1 MICGRERG
9 IEFPTKPTAFS
20 AAPPFLRLQST
31 LFFTKSNG
39 VVVALLRNGIV
50 DGERDGL
57 NRTRE
62 KTN

>member
-9 IEFPTKPTAFS
+9 IEFPTKPTALS
-20 AAPPFLRLQST
+20 APPFLRLQST

-39 VVVALLRNGIV
+39 VVVALLRNGIG
-50 DGERDGL
+50 DEGGDGL

-62 KTN
+62 RTN